1 MKTAFFSFV
10 FAVACICAIFVLH
23 NRIDGTQTDNSVQ
36 LVQTANLPGPLPRVH
51 EVAVL
56 YATDNAPKLAYWYAT
71 DKRPMEVAE
80 ADDGDG
86 FETCGACW
94 FRA

>member
-36 LVQTANLPGPLPRVH
+36 LVQTAKLIPGPL
-51 EVAVL
+51 L
-56 YATDNAPKLAYWYAT
+56 TDNAPVW
-71 DKRPMEVAE
+71 VAE
-80 ADDGDG
+80 AGDDDGFG
-86 FETCGACW
+86 NCSACW
-94 FRA
+94 FRV

>member
-1 MKTAFFSFV
+1 MKTAFSSFV
-10 FAVACICAIFVLH
+10 FAVACICAIILIN
-23 NRIDGTQTDNSVQ
+23 NRTDTVPTDNSVQ
-36 LVQTANLPGPLPRVH
+36 ETKTAILPGPLLKTNEAAFWVK
-51 EVAVL
+51 A
-56 YATDNAPKLAYWYAT
+56 DNAPVWL
-71 DKRPMEVAE
+71 AE

>member
-23 NRIDGTQTDNSVQ
+23 NRIDGAQTDNSVQ
-36 LVQTANLPGPLPRVH
+36 LVHTAILPGPLLKTNEAAFWVK
-51 EVAVL
+51 A
-56 YATDNAPKLAYWYAT
+56 DNAPVWL
-71 DKRPMEVAE
+71 AE
-80 ADDGDG
+80 ADDDDG
-86 FETCGACW
+86 FGNCGACW